1 MPNTTTLPP
10 TVDTREG
17 SYVSWSAVFAGGA
30 LAAAYS
36 FVMLTFGAAIG
47 LSLVSPFE
55 QIGTT
60 QLIMIIAA
68 ALWLIW
74 VQVSGF
80 ALGAYV
86 AGRIRAR
93 AYDASDDQAEMRD
106 GIHGVLVWAA
116 GVLLGVFLGMSA
128 TGTLLGVTGQAATSM
143 VSGAAQSAGA
153 GTAVESLA
161 DTLLRPAAGS
171 NQRADAATRSEIG
184 RISAPAVAGAE
195 ISSDDRTYLAQ
206 VIASQSGL
214 SVPEAEARLDQ
225 ALANARSAARD
236 AKNAT
241 VIIGFIMTASL
252 LVSAAAAWWAA
263 TVGGAHRDSNTD
275 LSRYMYYKPP
285 SSATAASAGK
295 RDDLTQI
302 KGIGPALRNQ
312 LYSMNITTFRQ
323 IAAFNQDDIA
333 RVGEELN
340 FPGRIEREKWVEQ
353 AQTLAARGAR
363 T

>member
-1 MPNTTTLPP
+1 MPQTTTLPP
-10 TVDTREG
+10 SVDVREG

-36 FVMLTFGAAIG
+36 FVMLTFGGAVG

-55 QIGTT
+55 QTGTT
-60 QLIMIIAA
+60 QNIMIIAA

-80 ALGAYV
+80 ALGAYI

-93 AYDASDDQAEMRD
+93 APEASDDQAEMRD

-116 GVLLGVFLGMSA
+116 GVLLGIFMGMSA
-128 TGTLLGVTGQAATSM
+128 IGAMLGLTGQAATSV
-143 VSGAAQSAGA
+143 VSGASQSGEGSA
-153 GTAVESLA
+153 AVESLA

-171 NQRADAATRSEIG
+171 TQRADAATRAEVG
-184 RISAPAVAGAE
+184 RIAAPAVAGTEVGA
-195 ISSDDRTYLAQ
+195 DDRTYLAQ

-214 SVPEAEARLDQ
+214 SVPEAEARVDQ
-225 ALANARSAARD
+225 ALAAARAAAQD
-236 AKNAT
+236 AKNAA
-241 VIIGFIMTASL
+241 VITGFIMTASL
-252 LVSAAAAWWAA
+252 LISAAAAWWAA
-263 TVGGAHRDSNTD
+263 TVGGAHRDNNTD
-275 LSRYMYYKPP
+275 LSRYMRFQPV
-285 SSATAASAGK
+285 SRAAAAPAG

-302 KGIGPALRNQ
+302 KGIGPALKNQ
-312 LYSMNITTFRQ
+312 LYGMNITSFRQ